1 MGNWFSKK
9 STQEIKTFCD
19 EEEPELRNL
28 AEQAKIADISQ
39 LKEIYLKSLTFIKCN
54 NSNSKLLKSQIYNL
68 YQDLLIQKAVEEL
81 DTLRKWKLPEYD
93 DSKKEE
99 ENNKIQLDALQDRTK
114 ELSQYVEK
122 MSISLKDYTRKDT
135 QATEIIDV
143 IKTLQDEAMKSI
155 NIASK
160 EYDIYCA
167 RYLFGIIV
175 CNYTTGSISAD
186 EQRTISDLKNY
197 LTLESYKGCLMFS
210 EFIPL
215 LWMTEYAVNEE
226 NNTAFTF
233 TDEYI
238 QQYLDKGDITEC
250 LTNLSKYYQT
260 YFWPKYLP
268 DPSVCKNCELTK
280 LSIPKTFE
288 DIYKIVSP
296 FVDNKNIKT
305 WDEFY
310 KQGKDVLNKLDTHHI
325 KMLPYMAQKKNFTT
339 SGEIMKVPETW
350 PKYDKDIEL
359 YEAILSVMNICFA
372 SYGGEREV
380 ETVIGKE
387 NASYYVPKNRGSYT
401 YKDLGLY
408 SLNSMYFDQ
417 RPFLIIPND
426 AITISNKTSKCVKA
440 SELDVSIWKNF
451 KLKIDADVNDI
462 NIINNKNRKTFF
474 NNTGYFTDRI
484 FNCNDISE
492 VVTDFPIIPG
502 LSAYK
507 PITKGQGVNANL
519 TVPKEVIKKEKE
531 KFEKIWNNDENL
543 KQFISN
549 EEMKNM
555 TDEEIHQ
562 LHKECFEG
570 ITPEFGKTVIIDGIE
585 NQINPIIKEFYDE
598 IKSRAD
604 LTGNLYQ
611 SLNSKL
617 YSSIDYI
624 TNDGNEYSSNPVIP
638 YYIYYNLIPSSLN
651 FELLIPFNTIPTH
664 MTLCSN
670 DFQNGCKEDYLIPF
684 VYSYPEKN
692 GKICDPLFNISD
704 VKSIIN
710 AK

>member
-9 STQEIKTFCD
+9 SIQEIKTFCD
-19 EEEPELRNL
+19 EEEPALKNL
-28 AEQAKIADISQ
+28 AEQAKIASIED
-39 LKEIYLKSLTFIKCN
+39 LKEIYTKSLTYIKCN
-54 NSNSKLLKSQIYNL
+54 NANSKLLKSEIYNL
-68 YQDLLIQKAVEEL
+68 YQDLLIQRAIEEL
-81 DTLRKWKLPEYD
+81 DTLKQWKLPEYD

-114 ELSQYVEK
+114 ELSKYIEK
-122 MSISLKDYTRKDT
+122 MSIFLKDYTRQDT
-135 QATEIIDV
+135 QAKEIIDV

-155 NIASK
+155 NIVSK

-167 RYLFGIIV
+167 RYLFGIII
-175 CNYTTGSISAD
+175 CNYTTGCISAD
-186 EQRTISDLKNY
+186 EQRTKSDLKNY
-197 LTLESYKGCLMFS
+197 LNVESYKGCLMFS

-215 LWMTEYAVNEE
+215 LWMSEYAINEE
-226 NNTAFTF
+226 NNTSFTF

-238 QQYLDKGDITEC
+238 REYLDKGDIITC
-250 LTNLSKYYQT
+250 LTNLSNYYQN

-268 DPSVCKNCELTK
+268 DSSIFKNCEMTNLP
-280 LSIPKTFE
+280 IPKTFE

-310 KQGKDVLNKLDTHHI
+310 KQGKLVLNKLDTHHI

-339 SGEIMKVPETW
+339 GGELMKIPETW
-350 PKYDKDIEL
+350 PKYDRDIEL
-359 YEAILSVMNICFA
+359 YEAILSVMNVCFA
-372 SYGGEREV
+372 SYGGDREV
-380 ETVIGKE
+380 EIINGEKG
-387 NASYYVPKNRGSYT
+387 NSYIPKNRGSYT

-408 SLNSMYFDQ
+408 SLHSLYFDS
-417 RPFLIIPND
+417 RPFTIIPND
-426 AITISNKTSKCVKA
+426 DIKINNKTSKCIKA
-440 SELDVSIWKNF
+440 SELDISNWKNF
-451 KLKIDADVNDI
+451 KLKIDADINDI
-462 NIINNKNRKTFF
+462 NLTIINDKTNRKTFF

-492 VVTDFPIIPG
+492 VVTNYPIIPG

-507 PITKGQGVNANL
+507 PITKGQGENTNL
-519 TVPKEVIKKEKE
+519 TVPKDVVQKERE
-531 KFEKIWNNDENL
+531 KFNNINKI

-549 EEMKNM
+549 DEMKNM
-555 TDEEIHQ
+555 TDEEIHK

-570 ITPEFGKTVIIDGIE
+570 ITPEIGKSVLINGIE
-585 NQINPIIKEFYDE
+585 NQINPIIIEFYNE

-611 SLNSKL
+611 SLNNKL

-624 TNDGNEYSSNPVIP
+624 TNDGDEYSRNPVIP
-638 YYIYYNLIPSSLN
+638 YYIYYNLIPLSLN

-670 DFQNGCKEDYLIPF
+670 DLQNGCKEDYLIPF
-684 VYSYPEKN
+684 VFSYPEKN
-692 GKICDPLFNISD
+692 GKICDPLFNID
-704 VKSIIN
+704 NIN
-710 AK
+710 SMI